1 MLPDN
6 FSENRY
12 PAVRFTKSWS
22 KTRSPRRQGV
32 SEGRS
37 GTGSTSAPT
46 VLRMIL
52 GRRLQ
57 ERRVEAGASLEDAAR
72 ALRVKSLTIRRLEK
86 AEVALKPLYVEKLLE
101 TYGAGRQEIEEFVAL
116 AERANE
122 PGWWH
127 TYRDVLPGWFSAYVS
142 LESGART
149 LRTYE
154 PQYVTGLLQTPRYA
168 RAVLSGGFPHDGDDG
183 LRRRVDLRLRRQ
195 SLLDRAGAPTLW
207 VVMEEAVLHRS
218 VGGPEVMREQID
230 RLLEVSELEHVSVDV
245 VPFGAGAHAGACAPF
260 TYFRFEEPEL
270 PDIVYTEFLSGGVYL
285 DQRADVAAHLE
296 AHNRMSLLTS
306 DADSRALLNRMR
318 KEYS

>member
-1 MLPDN
+1 M
-6 FSENRY
+6 
-12 PAVRFTKSWS
+12 
-22 KTRSPRRQGV
+22 
-32 SEGRS
+32 SEGRT
-37 GTGSTSAPT
+37 GTGGTSAPT

-57 ERRVEAGASLEDAAR
+57 DRRQGAGASLEDAAR
-72 ALRVKSLTIRRLEK
+72 ALRVTSLTIRRLEK

-101 TYGAGRQEIEEFVAL
+101 TYGADRQEIDEFVEL

-127 TYRDVLPGWFSAYVS
+127 TYRDVLPNWFSAYVS
-142 LESGART
+142 LETGART

-154 PQYVTGLLQTPRYA
+154 PHYVTGLLQTHAYA
-168 RAVLSGGFPHDGDDG
+168 RGVLRGGFPQEADED
-183 LRRRVDLRLRRQ
+183 LARRVDLRLRRQ
-195 SLLDRAGAPTLW
+195 SLLDRSDAPTLW
-207 VVMEEAVLHRS
+207 VVMEEAVLHRL
-218 VGGPEVMREQID
+218 VGGPEVMREQIE
-230 RLLEVSELEHVSVDV
+230 RLLEVSELDHVSVDV
-245 VPFGAGAHAGACAPF
+245 VPFTAGAHVGACAPF

-270 PDIVYTEFLSGGVYL
+270 PDIVYTEVLSGAMYL
-285 DQRADVAAHLE
+285 DQRSDVSAHLE

>member
-1 MLPDN
+1 M
-6 FSENRY
+6 
-12 PAVRFTKSWS
+12 
-22 KTRSPRRQGV
+22 

-57 ERRVEAGASLEDAAR
+57 ERRQNAGVSLEDAAR
-72 ALRVKSLTIRRLEK
+72 ALRVKPLTIRRLEK
-86 AEVALKPLYVEKLLE
+86 AEVGLKPLYVEILLAL
-101 TYGAGRQEIEEFVAL
+101 YGAARQEIEEFVAL
-116 AERANE
+116 AERANA

-127 TYRDVLPGWFSAYVS
+127 PYRDVLPNWFSAYVS
-142 LESGART
+142 LETAART

-154 PQYVTGLLQTPRYA
+154 PHYVTGLLQTPRYA
-168 RAVLSGGFPHDGDDG
+168 RGVLGGGFPNDRDED
-183 LRRRVDLRLRRQ
+183 LRRRVDLRMRRQ
-195 SLLDRAGAPTLW
+195 SLLERADAPTLW
-207 VVMEEAVLHRS
+207 VVMEEAVLHRV

-245 VPFGAGAHAGACAPF
+245 VPFTAGAHVGACAPF

-270 PDIVYTEFLSGGVYL
+270 PDIVYTEILSGAVYL
-285 DQRADVAAHLE
+285 DQRSDVAAHLE

-306 DADSRALLNRMR
+306 DTDSRSLLNRMR

>member
-1 MLPDN
+1 M
-6 FSENRY
+6 
-12 PAVRFTKSWS
+12 
-22 KTRSPRRQGV
+22 
-32 SEGRS
+32 SEGRP
-37 GTGSTSAPT
+37 GTGSGSSAPT

-57 ERRVEAGASLEDAAR
+57 ERRQDAGVSLEEAAR

-101 TYGAGRQEIEEFVAL
+101 TYGADRQEIDEFVAL

-127 TYRDVLPGWFSAYVS
+127 MYRDVLPGWFSGYVS
-142 LESGART
+142 LETGART

-154 PQYVTGLLQTPRYA
+154 PHYVTGLLQTPRYA
-168 RAVLSGGFPHDGDDG
+168 RAVLRGGLPNGSEED
-183 LRRRVDLRLRRQ
+183 LERRVDVRLHRQ
-195 SLLDRAGAPTLW
+195 SLLERPDAPTLW
-207 VVMEEAVLHRS
+207 VVLEEAVLHRV
-218 VGGPEVMREQID
+218 VGGPEVMREQIE

-245 VPFGAGAHAGACAPF
+245 VPFTAGAHVGACAPF

-270 PDIVYTEFLSGGVYL
+270 PDIVYSEILSGAMYL
-285 DQRADVAAHLE
+285 DQRSDVAAHLE

-318 KEYS
+318 KEYA

>member
-1 MLPDN
+1 M
-6 FSENRY
+6 
-12 PAVRFTKSWS
+12 
-22 KTRSPRRQGV
+22 

-37 GTGSTSAPT
+37 GTGATGAPT

-57 ERRVEAGASLEDAAR
+57 ERRLGAGASLEDAAK
-72 ALRVKSLTIRRLEK
+72 ALRVKPLTIRRLEK

-101 TYGAGRQEIEEFVAL
+101 TYGADRQEIDEFVVL

-127 TYRDVLPGWFSAYVS
+127 AYRDVLPNWFSAYVS
-142 LESGART
+142 LETGAKT

-154 PQYVTGLLQTPRYA
+154 PHYVTGLLQTGRYA
-168 RAVLSGGFPHDGDDG
+168 REVLSGGFPGAGDED
-183 LRRRVDLRLRRQ
+183 LQRRVDLRLRRQ
-195 SLLDRAGAPTLW
+195 GLLERPDAPTLW
-207 VVMEEAVLHRS
+207 VVMEEAVLHRV

-230 RLLEVSELEHVSVDV
+230 RLLEVSEWEHVSVDV
-245 VPFGAGAHAGACAPF
+245 VPFAAGAHVGVCAPY

-270 PDIVYTEFLSGGVYL
+270 PDIVYTEILSGAMYL
-285 DQRADVAAHLE
+285 DQRSDVAAHLE

>member
-1 MLPDN
+1 M
-6 FSENRY
+6 
-12 PAVRFTKSWS
+12 
-22 KTRSPRRQGV
+22 

-37 GTGSTSAPT
+37 GTGSSSAPT

-57 ERRVEAGASLEDAAR
+57 ERRQNAGASLEDAAR
-72 ALRVKSLTIRRLEK
+72 ALRVKPLTIRRLEK
-86 AEVALKPLYVEKLLE
+86 AEVGLKPLYVEILLD

-127 TYRDVLPGWFSAYVS
+127 PYRDVLPSWFSGYVS
-142 LESGART
+142 LETGART

-154 PQYVTGLLQTPRYA
+154 PHYVTGLLQTPRYA
-168 RAVLSGGFPHDGDDG
+168 RAVLGGGFPSDRDED
-183 LRRRVDLRLRRQ
+183 LQRRVDLRLRRQ
-195 SLLDRAGAPTLW
+195 SLLDRADAPTLW
-207 VVMEEAVLHRS
+207 TVLEETVLHRM

-230 RLLEVSELEHVSVDV
+230 RLLEVSELEHVSVDI
-245 VPFGAGAHAGACAPF
+245 VPFTAGAHVGACAPF
-260 TYFRFEEPEL
+260 TYFRFAEPEL
-270 PDIVYTEFLSGGVYL
+270 PDIVYTEILSGAVYL
-285 DQRADVAAHLE
+285 DQRSDVAAHLE

-306 DADSRALLNRMR
+306 DTDSRALLNRMR